1 MISKLKIINP
11 LSEVEKQ
18 ILNPT
23 TISLIESLHENFENR
38 RQELLEDRRTLQKE
52 LDDGRFLKFLTHTA
66 DIRES
71 NYVVSPIPEDLQD
84 RRVEI
89 TGPPDRKMVINA
101 LNSPVKTFMCD
112 FEDSCS
118 PTWSNIIQGHVNV
131 RDAVEESIE
140 FTRESDGKVYRLND
154 DTATLI
160 IRPRG

>member
-52 LDDGRFLKFLTHTA
+52 LDDGRFPEFLTHTA

-71 NYVVSPIPEDLQD
+71 DFVVAPIPKDLQD

-118 PTWSNIIQGHVNV
+118 PTWLS
-131 RDAVEESIE
+131 
-140 FTRESDGKVYRLND
+140 
-154 DTATLI
+154 LI
-160 IRPRG
+160 HI